1 MVNIKALI
9 ICQFIHHGNTM
20 KVAKAMAD
28 VLDAEIKKPSEV
40 DVEEVAEYDL
50 IGFGSGV
57 YNRKLHRSLSELINR
72 LESQNHTNA
81 FIFSTAYLPF
91 KRMHKPL
98 KSSLID
104 RGFNVIG
111 EFQCKGSMKDGFIS
125 RIFGEVN
132 KGKPNKEDLKK
143 AKDFAIKMKDSC

>member
-1 MVNIKALI
+1 M
-9 ICQFIHHGNTM
+9 QIHNHGNTM
-20 KVAKAMAD
+20 EVAEAMAD
-28 VLDAEIKKPSEV
+28 TLDAEIKKPSEV
-40 DVEEVAEYDL
+40 DEVAEYDL

-57 YNRKLHRSLSELINR
+57 YNRKLHRSLFELVDR
-72 LESQNHTNA
+72 LEPQKQTNV
-81 FIFSTAYLPF
+81 FVFSTAFMPF

-111 EFQCKGSMKDGFIS
+111 EFQCKGSMKDGFIG

-132 KGKPNKEDLKK
+132 KGRPNKEDLEK
-143 AKDFAIKMKDSC
+143 AKDYAKKMKNSD